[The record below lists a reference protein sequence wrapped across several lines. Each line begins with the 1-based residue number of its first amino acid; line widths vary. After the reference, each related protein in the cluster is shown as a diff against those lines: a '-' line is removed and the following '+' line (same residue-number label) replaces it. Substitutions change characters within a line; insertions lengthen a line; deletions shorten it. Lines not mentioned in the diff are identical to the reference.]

1 MASNETGKCCV
12 CGRETTQKCSACAE
26 ANFSLFFCSR
36 EHQKL
41 IWPVHKLVCG
51 PGRCSPFL
59 WPKLT
64 KYEAEEAKQH
74 FDTPY
79 DPSTPSSTLSTRL
92 VHDNGVPADGC
103 AAFLGEITEGR
114 PSTLS
119 PADEQFALSVV
130 RTSQMS
136 RRLDTPGAL
145 LRTSCASTDA
155 MRRASYAVWFFDTP
169 LRQRPGQARRA
180 WSTRACHLL
189 IEIAVELM
197 RDANT
202 DRQKEKSFFR
212 HNSYTSQRLNKHLRG
227 VVLP

>member
-79 DPSTPSSTLSTRL
+79 DPSTPSR
-92 VHDNGVPADGC
+92 
-103 AAFLGEITEGR
+103 
-114 PSTLS
+114 
-119 PADEQFALSVV
+119 
-130 RTSQMS
+130 
-136 RRLDTPGAL
+136 
-145 LRTSCASTDA
+145 
-155 MRRASYAVWFFDTP
+155 
-169 LRQRPGQARRA
+169 QARRA

-227 VVLP
+227 VVLPVCPEAASAWLDAVDKVSRTAQLRGVPREQAARMG